1 MDAYSK
7 RSQIKLISAY
17 NKAIGLDGLCPL
29 FWKDGGAT
37 WRERE
42 MKREREWERERERER
57 EKTSP
62 NMQLQHRKVSEDGFD
77 QYNTHEKYIIIHCL

>member
-1 MDAYSK
+1 MPTFLK
-7 RSQIKLISAY
+7 RW
-17 NKAIGLDGLCPL
+17 GGELDEE
-29 FWKDGGAT
+29 
-37 WRERE
+37 RERDE
-42 MKREREWERERERER
+42 ERESVCVCVRERERER